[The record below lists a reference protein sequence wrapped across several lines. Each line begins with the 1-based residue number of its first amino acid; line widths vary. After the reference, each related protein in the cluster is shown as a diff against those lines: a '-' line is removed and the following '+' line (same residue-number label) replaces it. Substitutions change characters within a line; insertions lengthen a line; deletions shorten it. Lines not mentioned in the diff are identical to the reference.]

1 MRRCSRLVAGLA
13 MVLLLVSGTPVLAGA
28 SRSVALTASGGS
40 LAILAVAGT
49 RPARPT
55 HFRMV
60 VSTSPVTC
68 PASFKA
74 LGPVCVKVFF
84 SWLEASGSASF
95 RIYHGFT
102 GEGPDQLCAD
112 QLKHATFLIGASAGG
127 RHRTWYRETDLTG
140 GGTECYWIEAVN
152 AAGHSQLVAL
162 TGQAG
167 PQTVVVTMA
176 DRGATIQLV
185 VGQQLLVE
193 LSSGY
198 DWSVT
203 VSRPQV
209 LAPSP
214 GGTLPA
220 GAQALYIGATAG
232 TAVLQAAGD
241 PTCRKLTPPCG
252 APSILFSVT
261 IVVR

>member
-1 MRRCSRLVAGLA
+1 MAGIVIT
-13 MVLLLVSGTPVLAGA
+13 VLLS
-28 SRSVALTASGGS
+28 LTAMTADAGGS
-40 LAILAVAGT
+40 GSVTMTPMARNQAIPAVGT
-49 RPARPT
+49 RPAPPT
-55 HFRMV
+55 HFTAR
-60 VSTSPVTC
+60 VSTSPVIC
-68 PASFKA
+68 PASFRA
-74 LGPVCVKVFF
+74 TGPVCVKVAF
-84 SWLEASGSASF
+84 SWLEVGAGASF
-95 RIYHGFT
+95 RIYHAFT
-102 GEGPDQLCAD
+102 GEGPDQLCSD
-112 QLKHATFLIGASAGG
+112 QLTHATFLIGASAGG

-140 GGTECYWIEAVN
+140 GGIECYWIEAVN
-152 AAGHSQLVAL
+152 PSGHSQLVAL
-162 TGQAG
+162 TGQAA

-176 DRGATIQLV
+176 DQGTTIQLV

-220 GAQALYIGATAG
+220 DAQARYVGATAG
-232 TAVLQAAGD
+232 TSLLRAAGD
-241 PTCRKLTPPCG
+241 PTCRKATPPCG